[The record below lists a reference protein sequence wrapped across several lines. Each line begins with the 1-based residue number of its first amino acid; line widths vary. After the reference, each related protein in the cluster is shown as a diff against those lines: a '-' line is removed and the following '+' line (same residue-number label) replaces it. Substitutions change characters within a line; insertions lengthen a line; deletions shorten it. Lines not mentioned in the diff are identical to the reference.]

1 MDGNSI
7 RKMKQGADSDRAR
20 SSALLEQLV
29 YVDNYMNGRTEND
42 LSPDMDMDRQ
52 LSLELAAFVDNS
64 FVFPDEETKPE
75 DNRVDERSSSPIN
88 EQNNN
93 HVQCDQPVESVLRK
107 NEDVRTL
114 KDESDKQENMP
125 RWPVPPQAKSSLESV
140 GLSSKQIELLSAL
153 VAQHQ
158 LNLVQQE
165 APSDSASGGSV
176 STFESAEGNYDD
188 SAIEKRKRNT
198 AASARFR
205 IKKKVREKE
214 MESRINS
221 LGDTIKTFENKV
233 LQLELENKLL
243 KSLIFEKG
251 SRKSEDELHTLRERY
266 QI

>member
-1 MDGNSI
+1 MEGNST
-7 RKMKQGADSDRAR
+7 RKVKQNVDSDRVR

-42 LSPDMDMDRQ
+42 LGPDMDMDRQ

-75 DNRVDERSSSPIN
+75 DNHDNDRNSSPVN
-88 EQNNN
+88 QSNSER
-93 HVQCDQPVESVLRK
+93 VQYDQSVDNVLPK
-107 NEDVRTL
+107 DDHIKSL
-114 KDESDKQENMP
+114 KDESNKQENMP
-125 RWPVPPQAKSSLESV
+125 KWPVPPQAKTSLESV
-140 GLSSKQIELLSAL
+140 GISSKQIELLSAL

-176 STFESAEGNYDD
+176 STFESTEGNYDD
-188 SAIEKRKRNT
+188 SAMEKRKRNT

-221 LGDTIKTFENKV
+221 LGDTIKTFENKM